1 MTDQE
6 ILIPAALAA
15 GRDPLCW
22 SRQIHGDRAW
32 DPLNDDGDALR
43 LAASLLMSVDIQLTA
58 VVIHW
63 AAPMVKDCRE
73 RIVVRIEV
81 PIYTIGYGVAVRLA
95 IVRAAA
101 EIGKENQ

>member
-43 LAASLLMSVDIQLTA
+43 LAASLLMSVDIQLTM

-63 AAPMVKDCRE
+63 AAPMKEDCRQ
-73 RIVVRIEV
+73 RVFIRIEV
-81 PIYTIGYGVAVRLA
+81 PTYTLGYEAATRLA

-101 EIGKENQ
+101 EIGKLSQ